1 VSSRVRPPRGVGG
14 DVGIHDERRRRTAL
28 LKGSYANAK
37 NSLIGHETRST
48 AVLSDENVALIESGC
63 ALIIGITTADGSP
76 VALRGWGLRV
86 LADHDHDCDLTVRL
100 VVDAVD
106 VTEGHLHEGA
116 AIAVTGAD
124 VRTLRSVQLK
134 GRLRTLEDATAADRH
149 TAERFIDDF
158 TQAIEDT
165 DGMPP
170 ALTRRMTPA
179 GYAAAVLDIT
189 EFYDQTPGPSAGAAL
204 DDEATP

>member
-1 VSSRVRPPRGVGG
+1 
-14 DVGIHDERRRRTAL
+14 
-28 LKGSYANAK
+28 
-37 NSLIGHETRST
+37 
-48 AVLSDENVALIESGC
+48 VLSDENLALLESGC
-63 ALIIGITTADGSP
+63 ALVIGTTTPDDSSDSTP

-86 LADHDHDCDLTVRL
+86 LADHVHGHDCALTVRL
-100 VVDAVD
+100 VVDAID
-106 VTEGHLHEGA
+106 VAEGHLREGA

-134 GRLRTLEDATAADRH
+134 GRLRTLGPADADDQH
-149 TAERFIDDF
+149 TVELFLDDF

-170 ALTRRMTPA
+170 SLTRRLTPA

-189 EFYDQTPGPSAGAAL
+189 ELYDQTPGPSAGAVL
-204 DDEATP
+204 DDGVTP